1 MSDQYRPQPYDDGP
15 RTTVDPHLLPQR
27 PAQAT
32 SRPEQADAPAEQPAD
47 APVENV
53 TGASGLAA
61 DPAAESAPEAPVD
74 AAQADT
80 AASESERPAGAFAV
94 GSNGDT
100 SREEREGFDA
110 PAAAPTGDPRLDE
123 AVARSRSIPVE
134 DDRYAPNPVTDTD
147 VAATGAYDA
156 GDTATRAYDA
166 DAFDAPAATEKRVE
180 DTNSQPL
187 AMPGAAV
194 SDGTDEP
201 DIYADTETQ
210 TLDETRTPDEPVA
223 APATKK
229 RDREAASPTEGLLVE
244 PDKRGNRGF
253 AFFTALLATVVFG
266 AVYAAAFAAARM
278 IFTTGGD
285 FVGGVLEFIGTA
297 PFYVP
302 VVLFGVF
309 LIVWSLI
316 ANRAGW
322 WSYIV
327 ASLIAAVITGAGYYL
342 GVGFQDVV
350 NGQRWSNETV
360 ETAIRSA
367 EHLPGALLAFIAGRE
382 SALWIG
388 GIAAARGHR
397 VKKRNAEARAEYD
410 RKVAEEREYEAQRT
424 TVAVDEER

>member
-27 PAQAT
+27 PAQAP
-32 SRPEQADAPAEQPAD
+32 SRPAQADTPAEQPAD

-53 TGASGLAA
+53 TDASDHATE
-61 DPAAESAPEAPVD
+61 PAAEPTPEAPVD
-74 AAQADT
+74 T
-80 AASESERPAGAFAV
+80 AAGESERPGAFAV

-100 SREEREGFDA
+100 SRGEREGFDA

-123 AVARSRSIPVE
+123 AVARSRSIPV
-134 DDRYAPNPVTDTD
+134 DDDPYAAKPATETADAT
-147 VAATGAYDA
+147 TGAYDSE
-156 GDTATRAYDA
+156 GTPTRAYNA
-166 DAFDAPAATEKRVE
+166 DTFDAPATTDERVE

-187 AMPGAAV
+187 AMPGVAV
-194 SDGTDEP
+194 NDSTDEP

-210 TLDETRTPDEPVA
+210 TLNETQTLDEPIA

-229 RDREAASPTEGLLVE
+229 RDRESASPTEGLLVE

-253 AFFTALLATVVFG
+253 AFFTALLATIVFG

-278 IFTTGGD
+278 IFTTGSD
-285 FVGGVLEFIGTA
+285 FVGGVFEFIGTA

-350 NGQRWSNETV
+350 NGQPWSNDTV

-382 SALWIG
+382 SALWVG
-388 GIAAARGHR
+388 GIAAARGR
-397 VKKRNAEARAEYD
+397 GVKKRNAEARAEYD

-424 TVAVDEER
+424 AVAFDENH

>member
-27 PAQAT
+27 PAQAADQPAAT
-32 SRPEQADAPAEQPAD
+32 DAPAEQVAD
-47 APVENV
+47 ASVENP
-53 TGASGLAA
+53 T
-61 DPAAESAPEAPVD
+61 PAAELAPEA
-74 AAQADT
+74 QADAG
-80 AASESERPAGAFAV
+80 AAEDEHPAGAFAV

-110 PAAAPTGDPRLDE
+110 PAAAPSGDSRLNE
-123 AVARSRSIPVE
+123 AVARSRSIPVDRDREPAAEANPAE
-134 DDRYAPNPVTDTD
+134 DTS
-147 VAATGAYDA
+147 
-156 GDTATRAYDA
+156 TRAYDA
-166 DAFDAPAATEKRVE
+166 EAFDDSARDRGT
-180 DTNSQPL
+180 DTNSTPL

-194 SDGTDEP
+194 NDRTDEP

-210 TLDETRTPDEPVA
+210 TLTDPVA
-223 APATKK
+223 APADEK
-229 RDREAASPTEGLLVE
+229 DRPTTSPTEGLIVE

-266 AVYAAAFAAARM
+266 ALYAAAFTAARM
-278 IFTTGGD
+278 IFNTGGD

-302 VVLFGVF
+302 VALFGIF

-322 WSYIV
+322 WSYIL
-327 ASLIAAVITGAGYYL
+327 ASLLAAVLTGAGYYV
-342 GVGFQDVV
+342 GVAFQDVV
-350 NGQRWSNETV
+350 NGQPWSNETF
-360 ETAIRSA
+360 ETALRSA

-388 GIAAARGHR
+388 GIAALRGRR
-397 VKKRNAEARAEYD
+397 VKKRNAAERAEYD

-424 TVAVDEER
+424 AVAFDEER

>member
-1 MSDQYRPQPYDDGP
+1 L
-15 RTTVDPHLLPQR
+15 V
-27 PAQAT
+27 
-32 SRPEQADAPAEQPAD
+32 
-47 APVENV
+47 
-53 TGASGLAA
+53 
-61 DPAAESAPEAPVD
+61 
-74 AAQADT
+74 
-80 AASESERPAGAFAV
+80 
-94 GSNGDT
+94 
-100 SREEREGFDA
+100 A
-110 PAAAPTGDPRLDE
+110 PAAAPRGAPRLDE

-134 DDRYAPNPVTDTD
+134 DDPYAAKPATATADMTTD
-147 VAATGAYDA
+147 AY
-156 GDTATRAYDA
+156 GSEGTPTRAYDA
-166 DAFDAPAATEKRVE
+166 DTFDAPATTDERVE

-194 SDGTDEP
+194 NDSTDEP

-210 TLDETRTPDEPVA
+210 TLNETQTLDEPVA

-278 IFTTGGD
+278 IFTTGSD
-285 FVGGVLEFIGTA
+285 FVGGVFEFIGTA

-350 NGQRWSNETV
+350 NGQPWSNETV

-382 SALWIG
+382 SALWVG
-388 GIAAARGHR
+388 GIAAARGR
-397 VKKRNAEARAEYD
+397 GVKKRNAEARAEYD

-424 TVAVDEER
+424 TVAFDENH